1 MGEALDADAVGAIE
15 KGIVGAPFGS
25 LIGLECVSVEEDHV
39 QLRLP
44 FRAEVTTVG
53 EMVHGGAI
61 ASAVDVAAT
70 AAAWASPKASFK
82 ARGSTV
88 GFSLNFLA
96 PGLGT
101 DLLADAR
108 VIQRGRSLCVVEVAV
123 SDADGSPVARA
134 LVTYRLSL
142 PTEAPA

>member
-61 ASAVDVAAT
+61 ASAVDVAA
-70 AAAWASPKASFK
+70 
-82 ARGSTV
+82 
-88 GFSLNFLA
+88 
-96 PGLGT
+96 
-101 DLLADAR
+101 
-108 VIQRGRSLCVVEVAV
+108 

-142 PTEAPA
+142 ATEAPA

>member
-61 ASAVDVAAT
+61 ASAVDVAA
-70 AAAWASPKASFK
+70 
-82 ARGSTV
+82 
-88 GFSLNFLA
+88 
-96 PGLGT
+96 
-101 DLLADAR
+101 
-108 VIQRGRSLCVVEVAV
+108 
-123 SDADGSPVARA
+123 ADGSPVARA